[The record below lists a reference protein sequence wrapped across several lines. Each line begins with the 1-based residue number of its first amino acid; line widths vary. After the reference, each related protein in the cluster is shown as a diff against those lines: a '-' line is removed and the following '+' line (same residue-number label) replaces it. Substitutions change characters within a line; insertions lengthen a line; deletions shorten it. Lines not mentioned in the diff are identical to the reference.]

1 MRAAAAL
8 LLEVEGEGR
17 GADGDL
23 VAGAEPGRGDAAA
36 VDLDP
41 VGGAEIDDLPV
52 AALLAPQLGV
62 AAADVGVG
70 EHALDRLRA
79 PDRRPR
85 TVEDVAAVLQ
95 RDDGAGGNQGADCL
109 LRPLRPAA

>member
-8 LLEVEGEGR
+8 LLDVEAEGG

-23 VAGAEPGRGDAAA
+23 VAGAEPGRGDAAS

-41 VGGAEIDDLPV
+41 VGGAEVDDLPV

-70 EHALDRLRA
+70 EDALDRLRA

-85 TVEDVAAVLQ
+85 AVEDVAAGPH
-95 RDDGAGGNQGADCL
+95 RDDPAGGGH
-109 LRPLRPAA
+109 RPPPPPRP

>member
-1 MRAAAAL
+1 MPSL
-8 LLEVEGEGR
+8 LDVEGERR

-23 VAGAEPGRGDAAA
+23 VAGAEAGRGNAAS

-70 EHALDRLRA
+70 EDALDRLRA

-95 RDDGAGGNQGADCL
+95 RDGGPGGEQGARGPL
-109 LRPLRPAA
+109 SARPPA